1 MSFIAKHIVNADER
15 IIYMARL
22 HWICLFEGFL
32 WFIAFWAA
40 GMYASQWFADM
51 QVTNNALGHI
61 MVGDYKLSPKI
72 SWFLYM
78 MLGGGTLLFLTHL
91 TKLLSTEIA
100 LTNRRIIY
108 KTGLLFTESEEIDL
122 HEIRAEK
129 VKHGLFG
136 RVLNYGRVYLD
147 CRFVG
152 DITLPRIRKPYRF
165 LKSMHKID
173 RQLPADVI
181 YDQAR

>member
-22 HWICLFEGFL
+22 HWICVLEGFV
-32 WFIAFWAA
+32 WFVLFW
-40 GMYASQWFADM
+40 GLGIYISDWLSSL
-51 QVTNNALGHI
+51 QVSHNALGHLMI
-61 MVGDYKLSPKI
+61 GDYKITPRL

-78 MLGGGTLLFLTHL
+78 MLGGGSVMFLTHL

-129 VKHGLFG
+129 VKHGILG

-173 RQLPADVI
+173 RALPAEVH
-181 YDQAR
+181 YDQPR